1 MQRTNAMN
9 ILQLTLY
16 NTLKV
21 LINMCGSNHVVSN
34 FGIINILVGKTERVK
49 PDMYLD
55 IC

>member
-1 MQRTNAMN
+1 MN

-21 LINMCGSNHVVSN
+21 LINMRGSNHVVSN
-34 FGIINILVGKTERVK
+34 FGTFNILVAKTERVTS
-49 PDMYLD
+49 DMYLD